1 MDLLKL
7 VNEVSNGNGS
17 DLVVDAT
24 GVSSSMEKAI
34 DIIKPGGAIIKV
46 GWGPQPM
53 DYSLDPLVQKGAD
66 IRASFSHNFPIWEKV
81 IRMMA
86 FNQLDLKPLISK
98 TYSLKNWEDAFN
110 NMEHGESIKS
120 IILPNN

>member
-86 FNQLDLKPLISK
+86 FNQLDLKPLISRI
-98 TYSLKNWEDAFN
+98 YSLKNWQDAFN
-110 NMEHGESIKS
+110 DMEHGQSIKS
-120 IILPNN
+120 IILPN